1 MKGVG
6 WRREV
11 LAVAGAR
18 LAGASPADLPW
29 DFSMFSSDGGE
40 LGLSCSESVLEV
52 LFPLKE

>member
-11 LAVAGAR
+11 LAV
-18 LAGASPADLPW
+18 AGASPADLPW

-52 LFPLKE
+52 LFPRKE

>member
-52 LFPLKE
+52 LFPRKE